1 VTSCHNCVDGLFD
14 LIRHYKLGMEVKL
27 LVNLV
32 ASALVVPARAEEE
45 VVPEVIEVAKPSKL
59 LAGRKIL
66 VVDDEPDVR
75 TFLRSIFKEEGAEV
89 VDAPD
94 ARQAMRALL
103 SDKFDL
109 MTLDLIMPHKT
120 GDWLYWEL
128 RKDPNFADLP
138 VVIITGYARMEPPA
152 LDFHKFV
159 AEKNLPAPE
168 GFLEKPI
175 QPEVVLD
182 TVVNILGKRKGVQ
195 H

>member
-1 VTSCHNCVDGLFD
+1 
-14 LIRHYKLGMEVKL
+14 MEVKL

-32 ASALVVPARAEEE
+32 ASALVVPTRVEEE
-45 VVPEVIEVAKPSKL
+45 VVPEVIEVVRPAKS

-75 TFLRSIFKEEGAEV
+75 TYLRAIFQEEGAEV
-89 VDAPD
+89 VEAPD

-103 SDKFDL
+103 GDKFDL

-128 RKDPNFADLP
+128 RKDPNFAHLP

-159 AEKNLPAPE
+159 AEKNIPEPE

-175 QPEVVLD
+175 QPETVLD
-182 TVVNILGKRKGVQ
+182 TVVKILATRTAIRV
-195 H
+195 